1 MLKTNNKKVELK
13 VVEYLKDTIA
23 TIDGDNEDLETGLA
37 YMLDYFNDN
46 NKYDYKGDT
55 NIITFTRQMGTAFE
69 MYYEDMRSL
78 LKDWLEESE
87 EEANRYDNDKVAQVY
102 DSLLERVLFK
112 YFKLRKA
119 FRYDFRGQPHSRGYL
134 CVVKEAI

>member
-1 MLKTNNKKVELK
+1 MLRANSKKVELK

-23 TIDGDNEDLETGLA
+23 TIDGDNEDLGTGLA

-46 NKYDYKGDT
+46 NKYDYLGYT
-55 NIITFTRQMGTAFE
+55 NIITFTREMGTAFE
-69 MYYEDMRSL
+69 IYYEDMRSL
-78 LKDWLEESE
+78 LMDWLEETE

-102 DSLLERVLFK
+102 DALLERVLFK
-112 YFKLRKA
+112 HFKLRKS
-119 FRYDFRGQPHSRGYL
+119 FKYDFRGQPHSRGYL